1 MVLSYYSGIDELND
15 ISKLQNKGLDV
26 YNILKAFSAAA
37 SKLET
42 IGQGRKTGSNTLCKK
57 NGTRIFLED
66 DKFPQTSEV
75 NSRAVPDIWQARS
88 EKKKLTQNCTTHPLN
103 PGAQ

>member
-1 MVLSYYSGIDELND
+1 
-15 ISKLQNKGLDV
+15 GLDV

-66 DKFPQTSEV
+66 DKFPQTSET
-75 NSRAVPDIWQARS
+75 SLKTTDQSIYR
-88 EKKKLTQNCTTHPLN
+88 KKKV
-103 PGAQ
+103 AA